1 MPVSDGTFQC
11 NFAYGALGAL
21 LTRFPSCL
29 KTKQNPTKRN
39 RFAEFGELER
49 CLLVRDAGT
58 GLSRGTAFVT
68 FKRVEGARSA
78 IKASNAGKVVVLG
91 KVVVAM
97 AAVDRSEAKEYG
109 KEGRERLKG
118 QRDKRN
124 MYLKDEGLV
133 DGVADAV
140 REAAGRKRHEK
151 KSRQDG
157 EDGGAQCPAGDLTKR
172 QSAHAEKK
180 AKLTNPLFFISP
192 LRLSV
197 RNLARHLTDSDL
209 KRIFKAAAD
218 EGLKRGLVSLGDVQ
232 VGSVGVDD
240 MSCRIFQVRCTMFM

>member
-1 MPVSDGTFQC
+1 
-11 NFAYGALGAL
+11 
-21 LTRFPSCL
+21 
-29 KTKQNPTKRN
+29 
-39 RFAEFGELER
+39 
-49 CLLVRDAGT
+49 VRDAGT

-68 FKRVEGARSA
+68 FKQVEGARCA
-78 IKASNAGKVVVLG
+78 IRASNAGKVVVLG

-124 MYLKDEGLV
+124 LYLKDEGLV

-140 REAAGRKRHEK
+140 REAAGRKRHDK
-151 KSRQDG
+151 KSSKQNG
-157 EDGGAQCPAGDLTKR
+157 EDGNGNSVQCPAGDLTKR

-209 KRIFKAAAD
+209 RRVFKAAAD
-218 EGLKRGLVSLGDVQ
+218 EGLKRGVVSLEDVQ
-232 VGSVGVDD
+232 VG
-240 MSCRIFQVRCTMFM
+240 

>member
-1 MPVSDGTFQC
+1 LC
-11 NFAYGALGAL
+11 ARFALIHL
-21 LTRFPSCL
+21 SST
-29 KTKQNPTKRN
+29 TTTTIN

-49 CLLVRDAGT
+49 CLLVRDSGT

-68 FKRVEGARSA
+68 FKEVESARSA
-78 IKASNAGKVVVLG
+78 IKASNTGKVVVLG
-91 KVVVAM
+91 KVVIAM

-151 KSRQDG
+151 KSRQD
-157 EDGGAQCPAGDLTKR
+157 DGDGSGSAQCPPGDLAKR

-197 RNLARHLTDSDL
+197 RNVARHLTDSDL

-218 EGLKRGLVSLGDVQ
+218 EGLNRGLVKLDDVQ
-232 VGSVGVDD
+232 VVVAINNNIVSSLGLQLS
-240 MSCRIFQVRCTMFM
+240 